1 MLFTRVELKIKL
13 YFMSRYS
20 FTVLQF
26 FSGFLS
32 NVCMWRITQQSFQFT
47 ISFITHYSYFS
58 NSQQSSFKEVNCWT
72 HFAKSTVIFCGSV
85 LTLHMIP
92 LMIYQ
97 FKTKGHRI
105 VFFHYVMTLY
115 ILGLMHIDSV
125 IWKPCEFKLGFF
137 LFNSKM

>member
-1 MLFTRVELKIKL
+1 MLFTRVELKLKL
-13 YFMSRYS
+13 YFMSCYS

-97 FKTKGHRI
+97 FKTKGRRI
-105 VFFHYVMTLY
+105 VFFHYVMMVWC
-115 ILGLMHIDSV
+115 ILTVSYENLVNSN
-125 IWKPCEFKLGFF
+125 CFF
-137 LFNSKM
+137 FVQLKNVKRNC